1 MGNASSTAGT
11 MSSSQP
17 ACSKWAGICK
27 LIKMKLGEDFDV
39 VTTKQQEMCCHA
51 HGKGKDFPHLK
62 ACGLVEDLPKWKLM
76 VDGKESG
83 AAKTKAAKSA
93 ARKEKQVVK
102 AKRSMGKRQKALNDK
117 ILKIN
122 KRMENQQ
129 PNTNTNSGGTCDAIA
144 MFTQQLGGVV
154 TQFSV
159 NEWNSKDRIACLCH
173 QAQIK
178 FLE

>member
-1 MGNASSTAGT
+1 LPCPWKREGFPTPQSMWFGGGFA
-11 MSSSQP
+11 
-17 ACSKWAGICK
+17 KV
-27 LIKMKLGEDFDV
+27 E
-39 VTTKQQEMCCHA
+39 A
-51 HGKGKDFPHLK
+51 H
-62 ACGLVEDLPKWKLM
+62 CM
-76 VDGKESG
+76 VDWKENG